1 MRYQC
6 GVPQDPGQKEAGSYE
21 SARELAVS
29 DWTETVAKI
38 LQEKSARKGRALLCL
53 TGQTGAGKTTLGRE
67 IRRRGLP
74 GFKPAEI
81 AVIDDGVMSA
91 PVFGLINRRVR
102 RPCNGRDDLSSF
114 EPYLRGKRLVVYV
127 AIRPEERLSRCDV
140 LLRLRCDDKER
151 RERLVSSRENGAV
164 RYEKSLLKTDAVA
177 LEADFCFDLRSD
189 SGALWDQL

>member
-1 MRYQC
+1 
-6 GVPQDPGQKEAGSYE
+6 VPQDPGHKDTGSYE
-21 SARELAVS
+21 SPRELAVS
-29 DWTETVAKI
+29 DWSETVAKI
-38 LQEKSARKGRALLCL
+38 LQEKSAMKGRALLCL

-81 AVIDDGVMSA
+81 AVIDDGVMTA

-102 RPCNGRDDLSSF
+102 RPCNGRDDLSPF
-114 EPYLRGKRLVVYV
+114 EPYLREKKLVVYV
-127 AIRPEERLSRCDV
+127 AIRPEERISRCDV

-164 RYEKSLLKTDAVA
+164 RYEKSLRKPDAVE
-177 LEADFCFDLRSD
+177 LEADLCFDLRSD
-189 SGALWDQL
+189 SGALWL